1 MPAGLPGFQKLSGW
15 YGDRRM
21 NFSIRALLAFLCAGA
36 VAPASLAVDF
46 NRDIRPIL
54 SDKCFACHGPDAKAR
69 KGGLR
74 LDAREDALAVID
86 LESPAESELLR
97 RVRSQ
102 NADDVMPPVETH
114 KPVTAAEA
122 DLLERWL
129 TEGAGYLGHWS
140 FLPIQRPEIPAS
152 SPEGTRSSIDA
163 FVLRRLKLAGA
174 RPAPL
179 AGRRT
184 LIRRVTLDLTGLP
197 PTPDEVEAFLNDPQ
211 PDGAAYERVVERL
224 LRSPRYGEHMA
235 VQWLDA
241 ARYADSDG
249 YESDPL
255 RTMWPWRDWVVK
267 AFNDN
272 LPYDQFVIEQL
283 AGDLLEK
290 PTLLQLL
297 ATGFNRNHRLNNE
310 GGILPEEW
318 LVEYICD
325 RAETTATVF
334 LGLTWGCARCHDH
347 KYDPVTQADY
357 YSLFAYF
364 HNVPE
369 SGRAVG
375 SRDAHP
381 MMEVSRLQDIERLE
395 SLNARYEPLKKRLDQ
410 AGKGGE
416 FASAYQEWEKG
427 IDAAALKKLPR
438 NLSKTAA
445 VKWNA
450 AQKKEARAY
459 FLNNRYAGSA
469 ELRKKMRPLEREL
482 AALKRSGAKV
492 MIMAELE
499 TPRDTFILNRGVYN
513 QPTAKVAMA
522 TPASLPP
529 MAADL
534 PNNRLGLAKWLVSSE
549 NPLAARVAVNRFWE
563 RYFGVGLV
571 KTQEDFG
578 SQGEPPSHPEL
589 LDHLAAEFM
598 ASGWDVK
605 ALQKRIVTSGTYRQS
620 SRGAPESYAA
630 DPENRL
636 LSRGPRLRLAAN
648 VIRDQAL
655 FVAGLMV
662 DKVGGPPVKPYQPE
676 GLWKEI
682 IKGRVEYRRDS
693 GEKLYRRSLYTLWRR
708 AVKPPLMMLL
718 DSNERDTC
726 NVNQKR
732 TNTPLQAL
740 LLLNDV
746 TFVEA
751 ARGLAGRMIHE
762 GGATASDRI
771 DFGMRLCVGR
781 PAKEEEREILGGELA
796 ASLRGFTKDPE
807 AAAALV
813 AGGESGAPAGVGAVE
828 LAAYTALARALLN
841 LDETMTKQ

>member
-1 MPAGLPGFQKLSGW
+1 MRSLVRVIFVLSLLEGAGFAAAEIS
-15 YGDRRM
+15 
-21 NFSIRALLAFLCAGA
+21 
-36 VAPASLAVDF
+36 F

-54 SDKCFACHGPDAKAR
+54 SDKCFACHGPDGKAR
-69 KGGLR
+69 EAGLR
-74 LDAREDALAVID
+74 LDVRQEALAVVD
-86 LESPAESELLR
+86 LESPNRSELLR
-97 RVRSQ
+97 RVLASDP
-102 NADDVMPPVETH
+102 DDVMPPVETH
-114 KPVTAAEA
+114 KPVTSAEA
-122 DLLERWL
+122 DLLKRWIAA
-129 TEGAGYLGHWS
+129 GAEYQNHWS
-140 FLPIQRPEIPAS
+140 FLPIERPEM
-152 SPEGTRSSIDA
+152 PEAGSGWALNAIDS
-163 FVLRRLKLAGA
+163 FVMRRLQREGVTPSAMA
-174 RPAPL
+174 D
-179 AGRRT
+179 RRT
-184 LIRRVTLDLTGLP
+184 LIRRVTLDLTGMP
-197 PTPDEVEAFLNDPQ
+197 PTPGEIDAFLFDPL
-211 PDGAAYERVVERL
+211 PDVAAYERVLDRL
-224 LRSPRYGEHMA
+224 LRSPGYGEHMA
-235 VQWLDA
+235 AQWLDA
-241 ARYADSDG
+241 SRYADSDG

-272 LPYDQFVIEQL
+272 MPYDQFVIEQL
-283 AGDLLEK
+283 AGDLVEK
-290 PTLLQLL
+290 PSMLQLL

-347 KYDPVTQADY
+347 KYDPVSQADY
-357 YSLFAYF
+357 YGLFAYF

-381 MMEVSRLQDIERLE
+381 MMEVSSLVNIERLAE
-395 SLNARYEPLKKRLDQ
+395 LNAQYAPMQKSLDQ
-410 AGKGGE
+410 LGRGE
-416 FASAYQEWEKG
+416 EFSADYQSWVKG
-427 IDAAALKKLPR
+427 IDAAALRKLPR
-438 NLSKTAA
+438 NLAKTATA
-445 VKWNA
+445 KWNA

-459 FLNNRYAGSA
+459 FLNNLYAGA
-469 ELRKKMRPLEREL
+469 TELRKTMRPLEREL
-482 AALKRSGAKV
+482 AALKRTGAKV
-492 MIMAELE
+492 MIMAEMQK
-499 TPRDTFILNRGVYN
+499 PRDTFILNRGVYN
-513 QPTAKVAMA
+513 QPTRKVAMA

-529 MAADL
+529 MAPDL
-534 PNNRLGLAKWLVSSE
+534 PNNRLGLAKWLMARE
-549 NPLAARVAVNRFWE
+549 NPLTARVAVNRFWE

-578 SQGEPPSHPEL
+578 SQGEPPSHPDL

-598 ASGWDVK
+598 DSGWNIK
-605 ALQKRIVTSGTYRQS
+605 ALQKLIVMSATYRQS
-620 SRGAPESYAA
+620 SNGTRESYQA

-655 FVAGLMV
+655 FVAGLLV

-682 IKGRVEYRRDS
+682 IKGRVEYKRDS
-693 GEKLYRRSLYTLWRR
+693 GAKLYRRSLYTLWRR

-726 NVNQKR
+726 SVNQKR

-751 ARGLAGRMIHE
+751 ARGLGARMIRE
-762 GGATASDRI
+762 GGGNAAARI
-771 DFGMRLCVGR
+771 DFGMRVCVGR
-781 PAKEEEREILGGELA
+781 SARENEREILGSELSSNLERFSKDSNAA
-796 ASLRGFTKDPE
+796 ASLISSGDSK
-807 AAAALV
+807 ALGDLDR
-813 AGGESGAPAGVGAVE
+813 AE
-828 LAAYTALARALLN
+828 LAAYTALARVLLN